1 VIAPPRKVRIV
12 DVDSFQGLYIDGV
25 LVYENHTIGVRDL
38 MICLR
43 DNGLIGFDFERLTA
57 SDKDET
63 EVIMFGGFPRYI
75 EELKHTVKGK

>member
-1 VIAPPRKVRIV
+1 MIAPPRKVRIV

-43 DNGLIGFDFERLTA
+43 DARLISFDFERLIA
-57 SDKDET
+57 SERDET